1 MVEKKAVVY
10 FLLNYLET
18 SRRVFDNE
26 SKPLELKSRYINFK
40 DNLQNES
47 GTDVVFD
54 FGIIPTMC
62 YFLFFILLFHIVV

>member
-1 MVEKKAVVY
+1 MTPYQTESGPTVEKKAVVY

-40 DNLQNES
+40 DSLQNES
-47 GTDVVFD
+47 GTDVELIFT
-54 FGIIPTMC
+54 GKK
-62 YFLFFILLFHIVV
+62 L